1 MSKTELVNFI
11 AEETGW
17 TKADSSRAL
26 EAFMSAVAE
35 TLQKGEKITLTG
47 FGTFGVSRRE
57 AREGRNPK
65 TGLPVKIA
73 ARNSV
78 SFKAGSK
85 LKESVNK

>member
-1 MSKTELVNFI
+1 MKKNEIIRKIANDAEISQIEASKVFDAIFVLF
-11 AEETGW
+11 AEE
-17 TKADSSRAL
+17 L
-26 EAFMSAVAE
+26 ENGNEVAVP
-35 TLQKGEKITLTG
+35 G
-47 FGTFGVSRRE
+47 FGTFKLVASKERK
-57 AREGRNPK
+57 GRNPK